1 MHVHSTPQSSNSAA
15 KDWSLVTRRKIPPP
29 VDVMMFMLPGI
40 EQDEAQSFRL
50 WAKEAGLVHYI
61 RGDGKRALQEQ
72 DFSKPVPGGL
82 RKNAHIFFNGHGS
95 KPDAVL
101 DQENEAPHEIL
112 INQETNASVSSK
124 RLMEFGRRIPQAT
137 TDTDAPDD
145 CITLHMDTCHSAE
158 LKKEVTPETVL
169 WARGMYLLYGSKK
182 STDSKDTLPF
192 MKTSLQYLGQC
203 KKNPGSY
210 RPLGLFEALARRRSD
225 CIAMGGGNLP
235 KLIAAHR
242 PRILRDISSPL
253 FSAEPA
259 TNPDN
264 PVQDK
269 RLVIPEKIL
278 QQLRQ
283 IESERLAKPNE
294 STLPADEQIVR
305 LLINCTL
312 NSDLATF
319 TEILTQ
325 RPDLV
330 DTLDSRGNSLLT
342 WSICSDNTGFLAC
355 LLPRTTLLDLAGQDG
370 CTPLHYAAESDDV
383 ASIALLLAG
392 NQQGLRASLNLQDD
406 SGNTPLLSALEND
419 SMNAAQSLI
428 EAGADIHIANH
439 AGQTVLMMAAE
450 RGAVTLIRK
459 FMPQRPDIEAKD
471 QFGET
476 AIDKAM
482 AKGHVELAE
491 TLFKLAENWKAA
503 AMLRARR
510 LNQTQPAAGDH

>member
-1 MHVHSTPQSSNSAA
+1 MHVHSTPTASNSAE

-40 EQDEAQSFRL
+40 DQDEAQSFRQ
-50 WAKEAGLVHYI
+50 WAKDAGLVHYV
-61 RGDGKRALQEQ
+61 RGDGKRAMQEQ

-82 RKNAHIFFNGHGS
+82 RKNAHVYFNGHGT
-95 KPDAVL
+95 KPDTVEN
-101 DQENEAPHEIL
+101 QENEAPHEIL
-112 INQETNASVSSK
+112 LNQETNASVSSK
-124 RLMEFGRRIPQAT
+124 RLMELGRRIPLAST
-137 TDTDAPDD
+137 EADTPDD
-145 CITLHMDTCHSAE
+145 SITLHMDTCPSAE
-158 LKKEVTPETVL
+158 LKKEVRPETVL

-192 MKTSLQYLGQC
+192 MEASLQYLGQC

-235 KLIAAHR
+235 QLIAAHR
-242 PRILRDISSPL
+242 PRILRDISAPL
-253 FSAEPA
+253 FLAEPA
-259 TNPDN
+259 THAGKN
-264 PVQDK
+264 VQDK
-269 RLVIPEKIL
+269 RLIIPAKIL
-278 QQLRQ
+278 QQLSQ
-283 IESERLAKPNE
+283 IESARLAKPEE
-294 STLPADEQIVR
+294 SAVPADEQIVR
-305 LLINCTL
+305 LLINCTQHA
-312 NSDLATF
+312 DLVTF

-325 RPDLV
+325 RPDLA
-330 DTLDSRGNSLLT
+330 DAADQRGNSLLT
-342 WSICSDNTGFLAC
+342 WCINADNPAFLAF
-355 LLPRTTLLDLAGQDG
+355 LLPRSTLLDLAGQEG
-370 CTPLHYAAESDDV
+370 CTPLHCAAEIDDV

-419 SMNAAQSLI
+419 SMDAAERLI
-428 EAGADIHIANH
+428 DAGADIHIANH

-450 RGAVTLIRK
+450 RGAVKLIRK
-459 FMPQRPDIEAKD
+459 LMPQRPDIEAQD

-491 TLFKLAENWKAA
+491 TLIKLAANWKAA
-503 AMLRARR
+503 ALLRARR